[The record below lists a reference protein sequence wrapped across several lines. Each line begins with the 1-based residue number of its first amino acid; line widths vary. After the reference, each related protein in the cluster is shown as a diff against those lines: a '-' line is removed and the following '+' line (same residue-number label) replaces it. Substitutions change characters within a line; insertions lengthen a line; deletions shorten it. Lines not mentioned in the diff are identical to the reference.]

1 MASRSNRKTT
11 PRPGATKALGA
22 ATHKPDPVF
31 AAIGAH
37 EKACAAI
44 MAYCDRGEDVPH
56 RLNHAKE
63 LRALARTVPQ
73 TPEGVRALG
82 AHIAKWWY
90 NFFNDVADPDIRA
103 MFKALAKAMPG
114 RAAKASAPVI
124 DPTLAAIAAYEKSWA
139 AFDTVVG
146 EEAKLETKLHP
157 IEQRLGV
164 DITTHR
170 PSFDVGVDRW
180 THEAFGGVFTGRVE
194 SEAEIKAHF
203 AKLRKKGPPPINA
216 GMSKRAWARYCANE
230 LRAATKRLRKAQRE
244 LKRLQDKYGWTDFE
258 RRYDA
263 TNEAANV
270 ALEKLIR
277 TMPTTLAGL
286 VTLAEWASKNY
297 DDHLEGQRWNAAEL
311 CFDSLARAAKRLGR
325 GRP

>member
-139 AFDTVVG
+139 AFGDVVS
-146 EEAKLETKLHP
+146 EEAGLETKLAKFEKSIP
-157 IEQRLGV
+157 GL
-164 DITTHR
+164 TLHR
-170 PSFDVGVDRW
+170 PTFDIGIPY
-180 THEAFGGVFTGRVE
+180 ASFTGE
-194 SEAEIKAHF
+194 DELNTYF
-203 AKLRKKGPPPINA
+203 AKQRKAGPPLSLAPI
-216 GMSKRAWARYCANE
+216 SKAAWTKQCVRQQK
-230 LRAATKRLRKAQRE
+230 AALKRLRKARRD
-244 LKRLQDKYGWTDFE
+244 LKRQQDKHGWTAHE

-263 TNEAANV
+263 ANDATEV
-270 ALEKLIR
+270 ALEKLVR
-277 TMPTTLAGL
+277 TVPTTFAGIASLA
-286 VTLAEWASKNY
+286 AWASDNFEE
-297 DDHLEGQRWNAAEL
+297 HLANSRWNPGEL
-311 CFDSLARAAKRLGR
+311 CFDALARAAKRLDGR
-325 GRP
+325 RP